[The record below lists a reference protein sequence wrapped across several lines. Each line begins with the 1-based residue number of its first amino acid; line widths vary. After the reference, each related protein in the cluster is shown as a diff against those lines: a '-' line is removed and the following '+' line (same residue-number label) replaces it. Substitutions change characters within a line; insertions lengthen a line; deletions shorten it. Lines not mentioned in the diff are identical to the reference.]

1 MHNIKKLVYQ
11 NTVNIIIPTLNE
23 QEGITETINSLP
35 LQKINDLGFSVS
47 ILVVDGGSTDHTVE
61 NASRLGAR
69 IIFEERRGY
78 GRAYKTALQHAEGD
92 IIITLDA
99 DGTYPAEQI
108 PDYIEELTKHDLDFI
123 TINRLDRLEKNSMV
137 LSHYVG
143 NKLLSLTLRLLYSID
158 VKDSQSGMWI
168 MKRQFCDSINLLSEG
183 MSFSEEIKIV
193 AFKFFKSKEM
203 DGKYRPRIGR
213 STFRI
218 GKHGI
223 ENLMFLFKFRFLM
236 KNEQILKALQIKGN
250 TINEP

>member
-92 IIITLDA
+92 IIVTLDA

-168 MKRQFCDSINLLSEG
+168 
-183 MSFSEEIKIV
+183 
-193 AFKFFKSKEM
+193 
-203 DGKYRPRIGR
+203 
-213 STFRI
+213 
-218 GKHGI
+218 
-223 ENLMFLFKFRFLM
+223 
-236 KNEQILKALQIKGN
+236 
-250 TINEP
+250 